1 MLTSKEII
9 ERTGISRATLNNYI
23 ASGLVPRPQVLP
35 PGPQDGAAP
44 RIGYFPDDTIDRVE
58 TIQRLKREGWSITRI
73 SEYFAGQAAGA
84 GTPLAAARPADSV
97 RPPEAARSQ
106 GTTVPS
112 PAAVVAPGLAGD
124 TALRLSLGLL
134 AHPAY
139 LVDDS
144 FRLVW
149 WNDEARSGALSPL
162 AHRGAALGADV
173 LPHLF
178 AIEQAGGRDAVLALH
193 VQAARERGVA
203 IASLAAGL
211 PQDQA
216 RSLNDIYQA
225 AAAAPGLVT
234 HAALPAHG
242 NTPARSLYAI
252 QFREGVLFAWLPAG
266 AAAEH
271 VFASAQAARPAA
283 APRVTPVAVLV
294 SSLQDA
300 SGLWVRLTA
309 QEYFELLNEVAT
321 ELDRIFRLHHGHA
334 PRQPG
339 EVLVCYFL
347 PAGDSSYLWN
357 ALAAAQQTRDAMRQ
371 VSRRWQLRKGWDVE
385 LSMNIGIDEGQDWI
399 GALGAAG
406 EGELRVLGDAPDRA
420 TQLSRS
426 GRVGA
431 ILVTRNLLGKLSA
444 DERQR
449 LTYGVPRPDGAAA
462 EGPLLF
468 TFARL
473 QDIAAPLVVPARF
486 ADLAVAELLDLH
498 LPTTNPA
505 PRAAG

>member
-44 RIGYFPDDTIDRVE
+44 RIGYFPDDTIERVE

-73 SEYFAGQAAGA
+73 SEYFAGQATGA
-84 GTPLAAARPADSV
+84 GTPAAARPADSV

-112 PAAVVAPGLAGD
+112 PAAAAAAALPAES
-124 TALRLSLGLL
+124 ALRLSLGVLS
-134 AHPAY
+134 HPAY
-139 LVDDS
+139 LVDDA

-149 WNDEARSGALSPL
+149 WNDEARTGALSPL
-162 AHRGAALGADV
+162 AHRGAAPGADV

-178 AIEQAGGRDAVLALH
+178 AIDDAAVRETALRLH
-193 VQAARERGVA
+193 VQAAKARAVA
-203 IASLAAGL
+203 VDALVASLR
-211 PQDQA
+211 QEQA
-216 RSLNDIYQA
+216 RAVDDLYRSV
-225 AAAAPGLVT
+225 AAAPGLVI
-234 HAALPAHG
+234 HAPLPASG
-242 NTPARSLYAI
+242 ETTARSLYAI
-252 QFREGVLFAWLPAG
+252 QFREGILFAWLPAG
-266 AAAEH
+266 AAAEP
-271 VFASAQAARPAA
+271 VFASARAAQPAA

-309 QEYFELLNEVAT
+309 QEYFELLNEVGT
-321 ELDRIFRLHHGHA
+321 ELDRIFRLHRGHA

-420 TQLSRS
+420 AQLSRS
-426 GRVGA
+426 GRVGT

-449 LTYGVPRPDGAAA
+449 LTYGVPRPEGAAA

-473 QDIAAPLVVPARF
+473 HDIAAPLVVPARF

-498 LPTTNPA
+498 LPTSNPA
-505 PRAAG
+505 PRSAG